1 MSVGHSVCLH
11 VLQGPMKGKVFAF
24 EEHDTFLFGR
34 LADCHCCL
42 PNDPLVSRRHFML
55 EVTPPDARIRDFG
68 SLNGTYVKDKKIG
81 SREKGETPEQ
91 GQKRKYPEVDLKDGD
106 NIRAGDTV
114 FSVKI
119 EREEAAGPVVCAQCG
134 KDVAAEI
141 GGRKVGSYLCQAC
154 RQSMEMDPAQIL
166 RDMMAKEAGRPAQK
180 EGLPA
185 IAGYRIKRR
194 IGIGGYGAVYLA
206 VSEVAARQ
214 VAIKVMLA
222 RVAVDELA
230 RTRFSREIELL
241 TGLRHENVVE
251 VYNSGSAGS
260 AFYFVMEHCPG
271 GSVADY
277 MEAQGGKLTPAVA
290 LPIMQQA
297 LQGLAF
303 VHQKSVVHR
312 DLKPHNILLAGT
324 PASPCAK
331 IADLGLAK
339 NFERAGLSGHTMTG
353 AYAGTPFYM
362 PKEQLTG
369 YKYVK
374 PVSDVWSLG
383 ATFYNMLTGVTPRDF
398 PKGCDPLEVIL
409 KCEIIPIRRR
419 DPSIPAGLA
428 EVIDR
433 AVAASAKDRY
443 VDAGEML
450 EAMQKVRA

>member
-1 MSVGHSVCLH
+1 MSKVSFHISAGA
-11 VLQGPMKGKVFAF
+11 MKAKVFSF
-24 EEHDTFLFGR
+24 EEHDAFLFGR
-34 LADCHCCL
+34 LVECHCCL
-42 PNDPLVSRRHFML
+42 PDDSMISRRHFL
-55 EVTPPDARIRDFG
+55 VEVNPPDARIRDFG
-68 SLNGTYVKDKKIG
+68 SLNGTYVNDKKIG
-81 SREKGETPEQ
+81 SREKGESPEV
-91 GQKRKYPEVDLKDGD
+91 GQRRKYPEVDLKDGD
-106 NIRAGDTV
+106 QIRAGDTV
-114 FSVKI
+114 FSVKMKVVKA
-119 EREEAAGPVVCAQCG
+119 EGPVLCAQCG
-134 KDVAAEI
+134 KDV
-141 GGRKVGSYLCQAC
+141 GGEVGARPEGSYICQAC

-166 RDMMAKEAGRPAQK
+166 RDMLAKEVGKPAQK
-180 EGLPA
+180 EGLPV

-206 VSEVAARQ
+206 ESEADGRR

-222 RVAVDELA
+222 RVAVDENA
-230 RTRFSREIELL
+230 RTKFSREIELL
-241 TGLRHENVVE
+241 TGLRHENVVA
-251 VYNSGSAGS
+251 VYDSGSAGS

-277 MEAQGGKLTPAVA
+277 MEAQDGKLTPAVA
-290 LPIMQQA
+290 LPIMRQA

-324 PASPCAK
+324 PAAPIAK

-353 AYAGTPFYM
+353 AYAGTPIYM

-383 ATFYNMLTGVTPRDF
+383 ATFYNMLTGATPRDF
-398 PKGCDPLEVIL
+398 PQGCDPLDVIL
-409 KCEIIPIRRR
+409 KGEIIPIRRR

-428 EVIDR
+428 EVLDR
-433 AVAASAKDRY
+433 AVAASTKDRY
-443 VDAGEML
+443 ADAGEML
-450 EAMQKVRA
+450 EAMQKVRPS

>member
-1 MSVGHSVCLH
+1 MENSVKFV
-11 VLQGPMKGKVFAF
+11 VAKGPMKGKEFAF
-24 EEHDTFLFGR
+24 DEHDAFLFGR
-34 LADCHCCL
+34 LPECHCCL
-42 PNDPLVSRRHFML
+42 PDDSLISRRHFMV
-55 EVTPPDARIRDFG
+55 EVNPPDARIRDFG
-68 SLNGTYVKDKKIG
+68 SLNGTFVNEKKIG

-106 NIRAGDTV
+106 TIQAGDTV

-119 EREEAAGPVVCAQCG
+119 ECEEAAGPVVCAQCG
-134 KDVAAEI
+134 KDVAGEI
-141 GGRKVGSYLCQAC
+141 GGRQVGSYICQAC

-166 RDMMAKEAGRPAQK
+166 RDMLAKEAGKPAQK
-180 EGLPA
+180 EGLPV

-206 VSEVAARQ
+206 VSEADARQ
-214 VAIKVMLA
+214 VAIKIMLA
-222 RVAVDELA
+222 RVAVDEQA
-230 RTRFSREIELL
+230 RTKFSREIELL
-241 TGLRHENVVE
+241 TGLRHENVVA
-251 VYNSGSAGS
+251 VHGSGSAGS

-290 LPIMQQA
+290 LPIMRQA

-324 PASPCAK
+324 PAAPIAK

-353 AYAGTPFYM
+353 AYAGTPIYM

-374 PVSDVWSLG
+374 PVSDMWSLG
-383 ATFYNMLTGVTPRDF
+383 ATFYNMLTGATPRDF
-398 PKGCDPLEVIL
+398 PQGCDPLDVIL
-409 KCEIIPIRRR
+409 KGEIIPIRRR
-419 DPSIPAGLA
+419 DPSIPSGLA
-428 EVIDR
+428 EVLDR
-433 AVAASAKDRY
+433 SIQANPKDRY
-443 VDAGEML
+443 ADAGEML

>member
-1 MSVGHSVCLH
+1 MSNRTSLIVTA
-11 VLQGPMKGKVFAF
+11 GPMQGKEYAF
-24 EEHDTFLFGR
+24 DEHDTFLFGR
-34 LADCHCCL
+34 LTECHCCL
-42 PNDPLVSRRHFML
+42 PDDQQVSRRHFII
-55 EVTPPDARIRDFG
+55 EVNPPDARIRDFG
-68 SLNGTYVKDKKIG
+68 SLNGTHVNDKKIG

-91 GQKRKYPEVDLKDGD
+91 GQKRKYPEVELKDGD
-106 NIRAGDTV
+106 VVQAGQTV
-114 FSVKI
+114 FSVKMEF
-119 EREEAAGPVVCAQCG
+119 ERATGPILCAQCG
-134 KDVAAEI
+134 KDVAEEI
-141 GGRKVGSYLCQAC
+141 GGRQVGSFICQAC
-154 RQSMEMDPAQIL
+154 RQSMEMDPAQVL
-166 RDMMAKEAGRPAQK
+166 RDMLAKEAGKPAQK
-180 EGLPA
+180 DGLPV

-206 VSEVAARQ
+206 ECEADGRR

-222 RVAVDELA
+222 RVAVDEQA
-230 RTRFSREIELL
+230 RAKFSREIELL
-241 TGLRHENVVE
+241 LGLKHENVVAVHE
-251 VYNSGSAGS
+251 SGSAGS

-271 GSVADY
+271 GSVADF
-277 MEAQGGKLTPAVA
+277 MEAQDGKLTPAVA
-290 LPIMQQA
+290 LPIILQA

-353 AYAGTPFYM
+353 AYAGTPIYM

-383 ATFYNMLTGVTPRDF
+383 ATFYNMLTGATPRDF
-398 PKGCDPLEVIL
+398 PKGCDPLDVIL
-409 KCEIIPIRRR
+409 KGEIVPIRHR
-419 DPSIPAGLA
+419 DPSIPADLA
-428 EVIDR
+428 EVLDR
-433 AVAASAKDRY
+433 ATLANPKERY
-443 VDAGEML
+443 ADAGEML

>member
-1 MSVGHSVCLH
+1 METSVKFV
-11 VLQGPMKGKVFAF
+11 VAKGPMRGKEFAF
-24 EEHDTFLFGR
+24 DEHDTFLFGR
-34 LADCHCCL
+34 LPECHCCL
-42 PNDPLVSRRHFML
+42 PDDPLISRRHFMV
-55 EVTPPDARIRDFG
+55 EVNPPDARIRDIG
-68 SLNGTYVKDKKIG
+68 SLNGTHVNEKKIG

-106 NIRAGDTV
+106 SIRAGDTV

-119 EREEAAGPVVCAQCG
+119 ECEKAAGPVLCGQCG
-134 KDVAAEI
+134 KDVTSEM
-141 GGRKVGSYLCQAC
+141 GGRQVGSYICQAC

-166 RDMMAKEAGRPAQK
+166 RDMLDKEAGKPAQK
-180 EGLPA
+180 EGLPV
-185 IAGYRIKRR
+185 IAGYQIKRR

-222 RVAVDELA
+222 RVAVDEQA

-251 VYNSGSAGS
+251 VHGSGSAGS

-290 LPIMQQA
+290 LPIMRQA

-324 PASPCAK
+324 PAAPIAK

-353 AYAGTPFYM
+353 AYAGTPIYM

-383 ATFYNMLTGVTPRDF
+383 ATFYNMLTGATPRDF
-398 PKGCDPLEVIL
+398 PKGCDPLDIIL
-409 KCEIIPIRRR
+409 KGEIVTIRRR

-433 AVAASAKDRY
+433 AVAVSTKDRY
-443 VDAGEML
+443 ADAGEML
-450 EAMQKVRA
+450 VAMQKVRP

>member
-1 MSVGHSVCLH
+1 MKTKSSVLFSATS
-11 VLQGPMKGKVFAF
+11 GPMEGKSYAF
-24 EEHDTFLFGR
+24 DEHDTFLFGR
-34 LADCHCCL
+34 LPECHCYL
-42 PNDPLVSRRHFML
+42 PDDPLISRRHFMV
-55 EVTPPDARIRDFG
+55 EVNPPDARIRDFG
-68 SLNGTYVKDKKIG
+68 SLNGTYVNDKKIG
-81 SREKGETPEQ
+81 NREKGETPEQ
-91 GQKRKYPEVDLKDGD
+91 GQKRKYPEVDLKGGD
-106 NIRAGDTV
+106 TIRAGDTV

-119 EREEAAGPVVCAQCG
+119 EREEAAGPLVCAQCG
-134 KDVAAEI
+134 KDVAGEI
-141 GGRKVGSYLCQAC
+141 GGRQVGSYICQAC
-154 RQSMEMDPAQIL
+154 RQSMELDPAQIL
-166 RDMMAKEAGRPAQK
+166 RDMLAKDAGKPAQK
-180 EGLPA
+180 EGLPF
-185 IAGYRIKRR
+185 IAGYQIKRR

-222 RVAVDELA
+222 RVAVDEQA

-277 MEAQGGKLTPAVA
+277 MEAHGGRLTPAVA
-290 LPIMQQA
+290 LPIMRQA

-353 AYAGTPFYM
+353 AYAGTPIYM

-383 ATFYNMLTGVTPRDF
+383 ATFYNMLTGATPRDF
-398 PKGCDPLEVIL
+398 PQGCDPLDVIL
-409 KCEIIPIRRR
+409 KGEIIPIRRR
-419 DPSIPAGLA
+419 NSSIPAGLA
-428 EVIDR
+428 EVLDR
-433 AVAASAKDRY
+433 AIQANPKDRY
-443 VDAGEML
+443 ADAGEML
-450 EAMQKVRA
+450 VAMQKVRP

>member
-1 MSVGHSVCLH
+1 MTNNVHINATA
-11 VLQGPMKGKVFAF
+11 GPIMGKVFSF
-24 EEHDTFLFGR
+24 EEHDAFLFGR
-34 LADCHCCL
+34 LDECHCCL
-42 PNDPLVSRRHFML
+42 PDDQQVSRRHFL
-55 EVTPPDARIRDFG
+55 VEVNPPDARIRDFG
-68 SLNGTYVKDKKIG
+68 SLNGTYVNEKKIG

-106 NIRAGDTV
+106 TIRAGDTV
-114 FSVKI
+114 FLVKI
-119 EREEAAGPVVCAQCG
+119 ERDEATGPVVCTQCG
-134 KDVAAEI
+134 KTVAEEI
-141 GGRKVGSYLCQAC
+141 GGRQVGSYICQAC
-154 RQSMEMDPAQIL
+154 RQSMELDPAQIL
-166 RDMMAKEAGRPAQK
+166 RDMLAKDAGKLAQK
-180 EGLPA
+180 EGLPV
-185 IAGYRIKRR
+185 IAGYQIKRR

-206 VSEVAARQ
+206 ESEEDARR

-222 RVAVDELA
+222 RVAVDEQA
-230 RTRFSREIELL
+230 RTKFSREIELL
-241 TGLRHENVVE
+241 TGLRHENVVA
-251 VYNSGSAGS
+251 VYDSGSAGS

-277 MEAQGGKLTPAVA
+277 MESQGGKLTPAVA
-290 LPIMQQA
+290 LPIMRQA

-324 PASPCAK
+324 PTAPIAK

-353 AYAGTPFYM
+353 AYAGTPIYM

-383 ATFYNMLTGVTPRDF
+383 ATFYNMLTGATPRDF
-398 PKGCDPLEVIL
+398 PRGCDPLDIIL
-409 KCEIIPIRRR
+409 KGEIIPIRRR
-419 DPSIPAGLA
+419 DSSIPAGLA
-428 EVIDR
+428 EVLDR
-433 AVAASAKDRY
+433 AVAASAKNRY
-443 VDAGEML
+443 ADAGEML

>member
-1 MSVGHSVCLH
+1 MVNRTSLLVTA
-11 VLQGPMKGKVFAF
+11 GPMKGKEFAF
-24 EEHDTFLFGR
+24 EEHDAFLFGR
-34 LADCHCCL
+34 LPECHCYL
-42 PNDPLVSRRHFML
+42 PDDPLVSRRHFL
-55 EVTPPDARIRDFG
+55 VEVNPPDARIRDFG
-68 SLNGTYVKDKKIG
+68 SRNGTHVNEKKIG

-106 NIRAGDTV
+106 TIRAGDTV

-119 EREEAAGPVVCAQCG
+119 EREEAADPVVCAQCG
-134 KDVAAEI
+134 KDVAEEI
-141 GGRKVGSYLCQAC
+141 GGRKVGSYICQAC

-166 RDMMAKEAGRPAQK
+166 RDMLAKEVGRPAQK
-180 EGLPA
+180 DGLPV

-206 VSEVAARQ
+206 ESEADGRR

-222 RVAVDELA
+222 RVAVDGQA
-230 RTRFSREIELL
+230 RTKFSREIELL
-241 TGLRHENVVE
+241 TGLRHENVVA
-251 VYNSGSAGS
+251 VLGSGSAGS

-277 MEAQGGKLTPAVA
+277 MEARGGKLPAGVA
-290 LPIMQQA
+290 LPIMLQA

-312 DLKPHNILLAGT
+312 DLKPQNILLAGT
-324 PASPCAK
+324 PAAPIAK

-353 AYAGTPFYM
+353 AYAGTPIYM

-383 ATFYNMLTGVTPRDF
+383 ASFYNMLTGATPRDF
-398 PKGCDPLEVIL
+398 PQGCDPLDVIL
-409 KCEIIPIRRR
+409 KGEIIPIRRR

-428 EVIDR
+428 EVLDR
-433 AVAASAKDRY
+433 SIQANSKDRY
-443 VDAGEML
+443 ADAGEML